1 MNWPCVY
8 VFGSTC
14 TAAESYQ
21 EGDVRLVDG
30 PQDWEGRVEIHIS
43 GTWGTIS
50 DERWTV
56 QDAVVICRQLGHSTS
71 GEILSDYMKFDGY
84 TCCILSTLRC
94 VTNIQM

>member
-71 GEILSDYMKFDGY
+71 GEFLYSLGNLMDTRGILF
-84 TCCILSTLRC
+84 TLRC